1 MCSFLLGGGK
11 MLKILREIKLSL
23 IMDALLSEE
32 VKVENNNSNFCKY
45 YSKNNRIKFNKSKKR
60 VKIRN

>member
-1 MCSFLLGGGK
+1 
-11 MLKILREIKLSL
+11 MLKILREVKYSL

-32 VKVENNNSNFCKY
+32 VKVNNNRNFSKY
-45 YSKNNRIKFNKSKKR
+45 SSKNNNMKFNNKSKKR